1 MEGTSSMFTSLTSS
15 NIMSQATTM
24 ANNFD
29 SLLLVVVGVGLGF
42 ACVRF
47 VKSLFF

>member
-1 MEGTSSMFTSLTSS
+1 MFSNLTSTA
-15 NIMSQATTM
+15 ITTEATTW
-24 ANNFD
+24 ANNFNG
-29 SLLLVVVGVGLGF
+29 LLLVVVGVGIGF